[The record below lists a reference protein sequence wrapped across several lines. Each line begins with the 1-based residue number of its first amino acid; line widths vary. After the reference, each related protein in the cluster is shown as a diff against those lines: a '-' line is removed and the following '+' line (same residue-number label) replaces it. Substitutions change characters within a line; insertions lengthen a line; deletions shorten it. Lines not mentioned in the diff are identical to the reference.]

1 MDESV
6 RRAMARLPD
15 VPDLYGWLH
24 LDRRGRWYVD
34 GERIT
39 HPRILAFIERN
50 YAADDRGCWY
60 FQNGPQRG
68 YVSLEY
74 TPLILRVDSDGQL
87 MTHTGQPVSAMSR
100 ICLDEQGSLVADTP
114 LGAGVIDDHDLE
126 WALARLHRDG
136 APANNQAIA
145 AALAQPD
152 GATTPLRF
160 EFAGSSLPVERLD
173 GDRLAAALGF
183 VCVPAPG

>member
-6 RRAMARLPD
+6 RRAMARLPN

-87 MTHTGQPVSAMSR
+87 MTHTGQPVCAMSR
-100 ICLDEQGSLVADTP
+100 VCLDEQGSLVADTP

-126 WALARLHRDG
+126 WALARLRRDDV
-136 APANNQAIA
+136 PADDQAIA

-160 EFAGSSLPVERLD
+160 EFGRASVDVIRVD
-173 GDRLAAALGF
+173 GDQL
-183 VCVPAPG
+183 PAMLDFIREPQPL